1 MTDVR
6 AEVSPGADA
15 SVTGTVI
22 DAGPAYPG
30 ADVNWSVSSST
41 IGLVPSDRVAD
52 TPSGSAI
59 RAVRP
64 GRHLDLLAERDRR
77 GCSPDATRSSGAFG
91 RGIGRKNPSAG
102 TVMNA

>member
-6 AEVSPGADA
+6 ADVSPGEDA

-52 TPSGSAI
+52 TPRGSAI

-64 GRHLDLLAERDRR
+64 GATWTCSPSGTTRR
-77 GCSPDATRSSGAFG
+77 SPDATRSSGAFG
-91 RGIGRKNPSAG
+91 RGTGRKNPSAG